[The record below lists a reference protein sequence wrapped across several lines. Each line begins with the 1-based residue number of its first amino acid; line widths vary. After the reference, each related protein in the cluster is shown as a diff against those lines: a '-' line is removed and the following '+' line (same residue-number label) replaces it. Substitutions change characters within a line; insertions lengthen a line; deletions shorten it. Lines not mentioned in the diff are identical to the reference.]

1 MAYRNERVGEGAT
14 SLVWATARAS
24 SPQFFSSSGNPD
36 RPLGI
41 SPYPTYSLRLT
52 TDKRTTYQFLR
63 IDGLAGRGVGCGHEE
78 WGLAYYCRSPG
89 RAAAWDGALCQ
100 LFSVC
105 GDAMR
110 KPDRFE
116 KMVMKAESVV
126 DVSGYG
132 IDTCAVYS
140 REVIKLL
147 RRQHNAY
154 VRMVKKMPCL
164 YADGRGQLLDAFT
177 RYKKGTQ

>member
-1 MAYRNERVGEGAT
+1 
-14 SLVWATARAS
+14 
-24 SPQFFSSSGNPD
+24 
-36 RPLGI
+36 
-41 SPYPTYSLRLT
+41 
-52 TDKRTTYQFLR
+52 
-63 IDGLAGRGVGCGHEE
+63 
-78 WGLAYYCRSPG
+78 
-89 RAAAWDGALCQ
+89 
-100 LFSVC
+100 
-105 GDAMR
+105 MR

-147 RRQHNAY
+147 RRQHAAY

-164 YADGRGQLLDAFT
+164 YADASGICGRPAPRICKLSRGQLLDAFT